1 MGRDLGRRDF
11 LELAALGGL
20 AAWLPAS
27 TGRSRAA
34 SEDTERQF
42 ELGTVTYNI
51 GSEWDLETL
60 IRKCEQLNLK
70 AVELRSTH
78 KHGVEPDISKERRA
92 EVRTRFQDTPVKLFG
107 LGSAC
112 EFHSPNAEVV
122 KQNIALTKQF
132 VELAHDLGAVGVK
145 VRPNGL
151 ATKEGVPVETTLK
164 QIGVA
169 LQECGQAAE
178 GFGVEIWLEVHGR
191 DTAHPPYIKKIMD
204 HCGHPAVGVTWNSN
218 PQDKAEDGSIHENFK
233 LLQPFIRC
241 VHINELWSDYP
252 YRELF
257 TLLRKSG
264 YDRYTM
270 AEIQGNAD
278 PDRLLRYY
286 RDLWEELSQG

>member
-1 MGRDLGRRDF
+1 
-11 LELAALGGL
+11 
-20 AAWLPAS
+20 
-27 TGRSRAA
+27 
-34 SEDTERQF
+34 
-42 ELGTVTYNI
+42 
-51 GSEWDLETL
+51 
-60 IRKCEQLNLK
+60 
-70 AVELRSTH
+70 
-78 KHGVEPDISKERRA
+78 RA

-204 HCGHPAVGVTWNSN
+204 HCGHPAVG
-218 PQDKAEDGSIHENFK
+218 
-233 LLQPFIRC
+233 
-241 VHINELWSDYP
+241 
-252 YRELF
+252 
-257 TLLRKSG
+257 
-264 YDRYTM
+264 
-270 AEIQGNAD
+270 
-278 PDRLLRYY
+278 
-286 RDLWEELSQG
+286 